1 MEHCAHPAAPWFV
14 QFLSL
19 CVCQHP
25 DIVNIFA
32 VVEISL
38 VLTRRPICRL
48 TDYRRSVIIPCILSG
63 MTMMLET
70 SYLRSDMGYA

>member
-1 MEHCAHPAAPWFV
+1 MEHFAHPAAPWFV

-48 TDYRRSVIIPCILSG
+48 TDYRRSVIIPHILSE
-63 MTMMLET
+63 MAVMVET
-70 SYLRSDMGYA
+70 AHLLFDVGYA